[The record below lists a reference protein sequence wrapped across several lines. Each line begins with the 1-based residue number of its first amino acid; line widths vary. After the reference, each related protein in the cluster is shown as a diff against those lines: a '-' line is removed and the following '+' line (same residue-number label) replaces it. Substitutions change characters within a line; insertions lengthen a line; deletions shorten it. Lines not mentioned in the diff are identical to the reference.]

1 MVRVKSRATDGPVG
15 WEMIYKFNDFSVNT
29 AKREVLRG
37 ADIVELEPRSYELL
51 AFLIEHR
58 DRAIGKDELQDEV
71 WKTIVSDG
79 ALTRSVMKLRQSLGD
94 TDGTIIKTIRGF
106 GYRFVADVETP
117 QETALPEQLSPP
129 PPPPSP
135 ADRKRLTPGILVAA
149 AAVLAV
155 VLAVLARDLWIKQ
168 PVDPKSIAVLP
179 FDDLSESQDQ
189 RWFADGLAEEILNS
203 LARTPDL
210 SVAGRTSSF
219 AFRDSNVV
227 IPSIADALGV
237 AHILEGSV
245 RREGDR
251 IRVTAQLIRARD
263 GMHLWSDNF
272 DHPAA
277 NLIEVQ
283 EAIAINIAIALKTAT
298 DPEALAALVSSGT
311 PSVQAFE
318 EYLRGL
324 AGISSM
330 LATGDVNAYLEAIG
344 AFERAVEIDPEFA
357 LAYGEI
363 ASYWITQLS
372 QVAIASGR
380 QDKSVTELR
389 AIIEE
394 ALDNAIRYSR
404 DPVEKLKFRST
415 KAMIEVKP
423 RQALQLNSE
432 FLAARPHD
440 RQAQGQHL
448 NLLAQL
454 NMFDQI
460 AEVVFEFFERGGF
473 DPAVTGRSIHTMLY
487 GGDEQ
492 AIRRFL
498 ELVDD
503 HLVHSRVAMYQAH
516 RGLLW
521 IGEVDRAREFHDQLI
536 GSDLSGSQRAHVR
549 LRQLCAEGK
558 VAEAQQ
564 LYEQAMVDFAD
575 RLSFPWLAATTM
587 GYPDQGRESLY
598 QFDADQNMNAL
609 AGFLLYG
616 NFDPRPFPNLM
627 AHLEIHGN
635 ETGELPTVPY
645 RCSRDETSPETNQ

>member
-1 MVRVKSRATDGPVG
+1 MGRPAS
-15 WEMIYKFNDFSVNT
+15 EMKYTFKDFSVNT
-29 AKREVLRG
+29 AKREVRRG
-37 ADIVELEPRSYELL
+37 AEIVELEPRSYELL
-51 AFLIEHR
+51 AYLIEHR

-94 TDGTIIKTIRGF
+94 TDGSIIKTIRGF
-106 GYRFVADVETP
+106 GYRFVADVESP
-117 QETALPEQLSPP
+117 QESAPPEQ
-129 PPPPSP
+129 PSP
-135 ADRKRLTPGILVAA
+135 QTSQPSQPERRRLAPGILVAG
-149 AAVLAV
+149 AAVLAI
-155 VLAVLARDLWIKQ
+155 VLAFVARDLWVKQ

-179 FDDLSESQDQ
+179 FEDMSEAQDQ

-210 SVAGRTSSF
+210 TVAGRTSSF

-227 IPSIADALGV
+227 IPSIAEALGV

-263 GMHLWSDNF
+263 GMHLWSENF

-283 EAIAINIAIALKTAT
+283 EAIAISIAVALKTAT

-330 LATGDVNAYLEAIG
+330 LATGDVNAYLEAIH

-357 LAYGEI
+357 LAYGAI
-363 ASYWITQLS
+363 ANYWVTQLS
-372 QVAIASGR
+372 QVALASGR
-380 QDKSVTELR
+380 QDKSVTEIR
-389 AIIEE
+389 AISEA
-394 ALDNAIRYSR
+394 ALDNAIRHSR
-404 DPVEKLKFRST
+404 DPVQQLKFRSI
-415 KAMIEVKP
+415 KAMTEVKL

-440 RQAQGQHL
+440 RQAQSQHL

-454 NMFDQI
+454 NMFDRI
-460 AEVVFEFFERGGF
+460 AEVAFEFFERDGF
-473 DPAVTGRSIHTMLY
+473 DPAVTGRSIHTILY
-487 GGDEQ
+487 SGDEE
-492 AIRRFL
+492 AIRGFL
-498 ELVDD
+498 DLIDD

-521 IGEVDRAREFHDQLI
+521 IGEVARARELHDQLV
-536 GSDLSGSQRAHVR
+536 GSDLSATQRTHVR

-558 VAEAQQ
+558 IEEAQQ
-564 LYEQAMVDFAD
+564 LYEQARVDFAN
-575 RLSFPWLAATTM
+575 RRSFPWLAASTM
-587 GYPDQGRESLY
+587 GYPDQGADSLR

-635 ETGELPTVPY
+635 ETGHLPTVPY
-645 RCSRDETSPETNQ
+645 RCFKEVEH